1 MALTNTTTLN
11 DLLPAITAEALF
23 VASEKS
29 LMKGLV
35 RNYTMAP
42 GTGKTVTVPI
52 YPNQTAAGLTE
63 ATAPTATAISTDGV
77 TFTVSEVGLSA
88 TVSDLSIQ
96 ASSSNV
102 IADIGRLFGE
112 AIARKMDTDMMAAFN
127 TFSNQV
133 GGAGVG
139 GGNVA
144 ATPALLFQAIAKLRS
159 NGYDTSSD
167 CAIVLHPNVAYDV
180 ASTITSTFA
189 APASQVGNDA
199 LKNGLMGTI
208 GGVPVYQSSLV
219 NSADGSTSGDY
230 GCGIFHKDA
239 IGLAMMQDI
248 KIESQREATLR
259 GFEIVGSAIY
269 GTGELYDG
277 AGVRGH
283 FDSSIEG

>member
-35 RNYTMAP
+35 RNYTLAP

-52 YPNQTAAGLTE
+52 YPKQTAGALTE

-77 TFTVSEVGLSA
+77 TFTVSEVGLTA
-88 TVSDLSIQ
+88 TVSDLSIV
-96 ASSSNV
+96 ASASNV
-102 IADIGRLFGE
+102 VADIGRLFGE
-112 AIARKMDTDMMAAFN
+112 AIARKMDADMMAAFN
-127 TFSNQV
+127 TFSGQV
-133 GGAGVG
+133 GGSGEG
-139 GGNVA
+139 LSGT
-144 ATPALLFQAIAKLRS
+144 ATPALLFQAIAKLRA
-159 NGYDTSSD
+159 NGYDTSND
-167 CAIVLHPNVAYDV
+167 CAIVLHPNIAYDI
-180 ASTITSTFA
+180 ASTLTSTFA
-189 APASQVGNDA
+189 APASQVGNSA
-199 LKNGLMGTI
+199 LANGLMGTL

-219 NSADGSTSGDY
+219 NLADGSTAGDY

-248 KIESQREATLR
+248 KIESQRESTIR
-259 GFEIVGSAIY
+259 GFTITGSAIY

-277 AGVRGH
+277 AGVRGS
-283 FDSSIEG
+283 FDSTIE